1 MNPMDALLI
10 VGATGVVGQQL
21 TRLLRQRHPQLPL
34 LIAGR
39 DLAKAERLAAEL
51 GHAQAQVLDVRQP
64 GPLRG
69 LRPRAVLALVNDP
82 QNFLLDDALRAGSAY
97 LDITRWTERLKTAL
111 ERVTAAA
118 PSSPVLLASGWMAGL
133 VSTLAGLASQELAR
147 VERIELNVFYALKDR
162 SGPDSVEYMAR
173 LATPFE
179 AFEQGRRISVKPY
192 SDPRQVVFP
201 SGRGARVYR
210 FDTPDPFMLSATT
223 GARSVSARIAFDD
236 RLSMPLLI
244 ALRRSGLWRL
254 IGSPRFKGLRQAIL
268 HNPGGGAPHEL
279 LIEVQGLDR
288 QGQPQGQRIGLHAPL
303 GQTHLTAL
311 GTLLQLERLLGLDG
325 AAPPPAGLLYP
336 STALSLE
343 AVLQGLATQGVTVSR
358 S

>member
-21 TRLLRQRHPQLPL
+21 TRLLRQRHPELPL

-51 GHAQAQVLDVRQP
+51 GHAQALALDVQQP

-82 QNFLLDDALRAGSAY
+82 EDFLLDDALGAGIAY
-97 LDITRWTERLKTAL
+97 LDITRWTERLKSAL
-111 ERVTAAA
+111 ARVAAA
-118 PSSPVLLASGWMAGL
+118 GPSSPVLLASGWMAGL
-133 VSTLAGLASQELAR
+133 VSTLAGLAAQELAR
-147 VERIELNVFYALKDR
+147 VERIELNVLYALKDR

-179 AFEQGRRISVKPY
+179 VLEQGRWISVKPY
-192 SDPRQVVFP
+192 SDPRRIAFP
-201 SGRGARVYR
+201 SGRGARVHR

-223 GARSVSARIAFDD
+223 GARSLSTRIAFDD

-244 ALRRSGLWRL
+244 ALGRSGLWRL

-279 LIEVQGLDR
+279 LIEVQGQDR
-288 QGQPQGQRIGLHAPL
+288 QGQPQVQRIGLHDPL

-311 GTLLQLERLLGLDG
+311 GALLQVERLLGLDG

-343 AVLQGLATQGVTVSR
+343 TVLQRLEAQGVAVSR